1 MASLTRERLDTP
13 VPPVVPPVVSSPG
26 IGLGGLKPGVVLKVA
41 SLTEAMEEALGPEGA
56 RVVLY
61 RL

>member
-1 MASLTRERLDTP
+1 MDTP
-13 VPPVVPPVVSSPG
+13 GPPLVPPVVSSPG